1 MKPLLPEYVHV
12 NLSKF
17 EGWNYH
23 DEQNDYSYATKKI
36 PFIWLK
42 FNGLGL
48 VQEWSWNKRY
58 EKAIKAELGD
68 FYDSDIH
75 VVEWNIT
82 QNIAYLMKSA
92 RSMGFDPMQYY
103 TQFADKDIKYF
114 NSTDISI

>member
-42 FNGLGL
+42 FISG
-48 VQEWSWNKRY
+48 
-58 EKAIKAELGD
+58 
-68 FYDSDIH
+68 
-75 VVEWNIT
+75 
-82 QNIAYLMKSA
+82 
-92 RSMGFDPMQYY
+92 
-103 TQFADKDIKYF
+103 
-114 NSTDISI
+114 ISIIE